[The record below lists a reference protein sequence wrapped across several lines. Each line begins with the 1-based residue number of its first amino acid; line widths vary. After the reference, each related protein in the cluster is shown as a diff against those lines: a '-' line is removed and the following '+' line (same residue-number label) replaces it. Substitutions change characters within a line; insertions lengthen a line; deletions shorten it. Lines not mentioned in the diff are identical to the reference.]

1 MYTVVT
7 TVNLFLKGVHGER
20 KRLALLFLCLVLLC
34 AILVLVQLG
43 QLHHWS
49 SSLFGPHGF
58 LADDQTPWD
67 GGD

>member
-1 MYTVVT
+1 MYTLVT
-7 TVNLFLKGVHGER
+7 TVTLFLKGIRGER

-43 QLHHWS
+43 QLHHWHDQ
-49 SSLFGPHGF
+49 LFGQHGF
-58 LADDQTPWD
+58 LTDDQTPWD